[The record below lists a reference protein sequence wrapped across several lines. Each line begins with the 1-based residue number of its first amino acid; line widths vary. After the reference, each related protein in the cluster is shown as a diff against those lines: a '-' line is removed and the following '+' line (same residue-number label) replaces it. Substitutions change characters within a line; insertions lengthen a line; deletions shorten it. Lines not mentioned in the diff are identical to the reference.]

1 MMSKLIFVAGAA
13 LSMYSADEHTVH
25 RRERPV

>member
-1 MMSKLIFVAGAA
+1 MTSILIFVAGAA
-13 LSMYSADEHTVH
+13 LLMYSADELIVH